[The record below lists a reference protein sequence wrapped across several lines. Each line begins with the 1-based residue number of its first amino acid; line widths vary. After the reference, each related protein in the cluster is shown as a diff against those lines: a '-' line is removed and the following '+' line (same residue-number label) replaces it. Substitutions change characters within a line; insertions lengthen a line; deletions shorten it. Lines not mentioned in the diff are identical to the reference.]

1 MLKKINGFL
10 TVLLAVSM
18 FVLVGCNFNN
28 IQGTIDGL
36 YDDVLTV
43 TIDTV
48 CTQQG
53 LSARYI
59 APNNWDKDN
68 DVMNMDLYLSGVSR
82 NGKTVTGT
90 DPLVKGDDGK
100 YRIDLTYDLWDLT
113 LSAHTT
119 FNGNDVEVLKGST
132 TVDLRNGSKTIKFR
146 LTTDGLNGN
155 GGINI
160 SGSYTDASDAAKK
173 IVISLLDFNTGAKI
187 KTSDDMAA
195 VPEKTFSYANNEIP
209 AGEYTLEI
217 KFKNDADV
225 VIGYWSDTI
234 RVAPGKIT
242 EKTTIDCGALNTIPA
257 APANLKVTNIPDSD
271 DNAGYYNVKLEWDDN
286 STNEDSFLIYVYK
299 YETWGTKPAAPTVIL
314 GTKKGAELVTP
325 TGEVI
330 FLENSMRVSGNLLA
344 GHTTVGLKLQTG
356 KIYDFEISARNI
368 IGESDKVARV
378 ATTDYAAPDTENVA
392 RTKITYY
399 LNGGTLNLNGENYN
413 GTYIEF
419 KKYAGE
425 NLDLLTI
432 AAPVTLINN
441 GKAFTKW
448 TDTFKGTNEVTTTT
462 GAANCTVW
470 AQYLTDNEIDFDVE
484 SFENKLDTSK
494 VSVTVNDADVKN
506 AEVAVTEDTVIKF
519 KITPD
524 LGDGVVCDEF
534 MIRINGVPVT
544 AKMATASWNWD
555 NVQDYDSVTYSI
567 EVLAKPS
574 SSNRWHSDQFLITLT
589 R

>member
-43 TIDTV
+43 TIDTD

-59 APNNWDKDN
+59 APDNWDKDI
-68 DVMNMDLYLSGVSR
+68 DVMNMNLYLSGVSR

-119 FNGNDVEVLKGST
+119 FEGNDVEVLKGST
-132 TVDLRNGSKTIKFR
+132 TADLRNGSKTIRFR
-146 LTTDGLNGN
+146 LTTDGLTGN
-155 GGINI
+155 GGIKI
-160 SGSYTDASDAAKK
+160 SGSYTDDSDAAKK

-187 KTSDDMAA
+187 KTSVDMAA

-209 AGEYTLEI
+209 AGEYTLAI
-217 KFKNDADV
+217 KFKNDANV

-286 STNEDSFLIYVYK
+286 STNEDSFLIYVYE
-299 YETWGTKPAAPTVIL
+299 YETWGTKPDAPTKVL
-314 GTKKGAELVTP
+314 GTKNGAELETP
-325 TGEVI
+325 TDEVI

-344 GHTTVGLKLQTG
+344 GHTTVGLKLNTG

-378 ATTDYAAPDTENVA
+378 TSDDYVAPDTENVA

-419 KKYAGE
+419 KKYAGT
-425 NLDLLTI
+425 DIPLLTI
-432 AAPVTLINN
+432 ADSVTLINN

-448 TDTFKGTNEVTTTT
+448 TDAPKGTTEVTKTT
-462 GAANCTVW
+462 GAENCTVW

-494 VSVTVNDADVKN
+494 VSVKVNDADVKN
-506 AEVAVTEDTVIKF
+506 QSVAVAADTVIKF
-519 KITPD
+519 TITPD
-524 LGDGVVCDEF
+524 LGGGVVCDEF

-544 AKMATASWNWD
+544 EKMATASWNWD
-555 NVQDYDSVTYSI
+555 NVQDYDSGTYSI

>member
-43 TIDTV
+43 TIDTD
-48 CTQQG
+48 CAQQG

-59 APNNWDKDN
+59 APGNWDKDN

-82 NGKTVTGT
+82 NGKTITGT

-173 IVISLLDFNTGAKI
+173 IVISLLDFNTGAEI
-187 KTSDDMAA
+187 KTSGDVAA

-209 AGEYTLEI
+209 AGEYTLAI

-242 EKTTIDCGALNTIPA
+242 ETTIDSVKLNTIPA

-271 DNAGYYNVKLEWDDN
+271 DNDGYYNVKLEWDDN
-286 STNEDSFLIYVYK
+286 STNEDSFLIYVYE

-325 TGEVI
+325 TEEVI

-419 KKYAGE
+419 KKYAGT
-425 NLDLLTI
+425 DIPLLTI
-432 AAPVTLINN
+432 ADSVTLINN

-462 GAANCTVW
+462 GVANCTVW

-506 AEVAVTEDTVIKF
+506 KSVAVIADTVIKF
-519 KITPD
+519 EITTD
-524 LGDGVVCDEF
+524 LGEGVVCDEF

-555 NVQDYDSVTYSI
+555 NVQDYDSGTYSI

>member
-1 MLKKINGFL
+1 MGICLHTLK
-10 TVLLAVSM
+10 
-18 FVLVGCNFNN
+18 
-28 IQGTIDGL
+28 
-36 YDDVLTV
+36 
-43 TIDTV
+43 
-48 CTQQG
+48 
-53 LSARYI
+53 
-59 APNNWDKDN
+59 
-68 DVMNMDLYLSGVSR
+68 
-82 NGKTVTGT
+82 
-90 DPLVKGDDGK
+90 
-100 YRIDLTYDLWDLT
+100 
-113 LSAHTT
+113 
-119 FNGNDVEVLKGST
+119 
-132 TVDLRNGSKTIKFR
+132 
-146 LTTDGLNGN
+146 
-155 GGINI
+155 
-160 SGSYTDASDAAKK
+160 AA
-173 IVISLLDFNTGAKI
+173 IF
-187 KTSDDMAA
+187 
-195 VPEKTFSYANNEIP
+195 
-209 AGEYTLEI
+209 TLEVQI
-217 KFKNDADV
+217 IMSYYQQFLR
-225 VIGYWSDTI
+225 IGYWSDTI

-242 EKTTIDCGALNTIPA
+242 EKTTINCGALNTIPA

-271 DNAGYYNVKLEWDDN
+271 DNAGCYNVKLEWDDK
-286 STNEDSFLIYVYK
+286 STNEDSFLIYVYE
-299 YETWGTKPAAPTVIL
+299 YETWGTKPADPTAVL
-314 GTKKGAELVTP
+314 GTRDGAELVPP
-325 TGEVI
+325 TDEVI
-330 FLENSMRVSGNLLA
+330 FLGNPMRVSGNLLA

-378 ATTDYAAPDTENVA
+378 KSDDYDAPDTENVA

-419 KKYAGE
+419 KKYAGT
-425 NLDLLTI
+425 DIPLLTI
-432 AAPVTLINN
+432 ADSVTLINN

-448 TDTFKGTNEVTTTT
+448 TDTPKGTTEVTTTT

-506 AEVAVTEDTVIKF
+506 QSVAVTADTVIKF
-519 KITPD
+519 TITPN

-555 NVQDYDSVTYSI
+555 NFQDYDSGTYSI

>member
-43 TIDTV
+43 TIDTD

-59 APNNWDKDN
+59 APDNWDKDN

-82 NGKTVTGT
+82 NGKTITGT
-90 DPLVKGDDGK
+90 DPLVKGADEK

-119 FNGNDVEVLKGST
+119 FEGSDVEVLKGST

-187 KTSDDMAA
+187 KTSNDIAA
-195 VPEKTFSYANNEIP
+195 VPGKTFSYANNEIP

-242 EKTTIDCGALNTIPA
+242 EKTTINCGALNTIPA
-257 APANLKVTNIPDSD
+257 APANLKVTNIPNSD
-271 DNAGYYNVKLEWDDN
+271 DNAGYYNVKLEWEDK
-286 STNEDSFLIYVYK
+286 STNEDSFLIYVYE

-314 GTKKGAELVTP
+314 GTKNGAELTP
-325 TGEVI
+325 STDEVI

-344 GHTTVGLKLQTG
+344 GHTTVDLKLQTG

-419 KKYAGE
+419 KKYAGT
-425 NLDLLTI
+425 DIPLLTI

-484 SFENKLDTSK
+484 SFENKLDTTK
-494 VSVTVNDADVKN
+494 VSVTVNDVDVKN
-506 AEVAVTEDTVIKF
+506 QSVAVTADTVIKF
-519 KITPD
+519 TITPD

-544 AKMATASWNWD
+544 AKMATETWDWD

>member
-43 TIDTV
+43 TIDTE
-48 CTQQG
+48 CTQ
-53 LSARYI
+53 SARYI
-59 APNNWDKDN
+59 APDNWDKDN

-119 FNGNDVEVLKGST
+119 FEGNDVEVLKGST
-132 TVDLRNGSKTIKFR
+132 TVDLRNGSKTIRFR

-160 SGSYTDASDAAKK
+160 SGSYTDASDAAEN
-173 IVISLLDFNTGAKI
+173 IVISLLDFNTGAEKN
-187 KTSDDMAA
+187 TSGDMAA

-209 AGEYTLEI
+209 AGEYTLAI

-242 EKTTIDCGALNTIPA
+242 ETTIDSVKLNTIPA

-271 DNAGYYNVKLEWDDN
+271 DNDGYYNVKLEWDDN
-286 STNEDSFLIYVYK
+286 STNEDSFLIYVYE
-299 YETWGTKPAAPTVIL
+299 YETWGTKPDAPTVVL
-314 GTKKGAELVTP
+314 GTKNGAELTP
-325 TGEVI
+325 STGEFI

-344 GHTTVGLKLQTG
+344 GHTTVDLKLQTG

-378 ATTDYAAPDTENVA
+378 ETTDYAAPDTENIA

-399 LNGGTLNLNGENYN
+399 LNGGTLNLNGENYGN
-413 GTYIEF
+413 TYIEF

-448 TDTFKGTNEVTTTT
+448 TDTLKGTTEVTTTT
-462 GAANCTVW
+462 GVADCTVW

-494 VSVTVNDADVKN
+494 VSVTAGDVDVKN
-506 AEVAVTEDTVIKF
+506 QSVAVTADTVIKF
-519 KITPD
+519 TITPD
-524 LGDGVVCDEF
+524 LGEGVVCDEF

-544 AKMATASWNWD
+544 AKMATPTWDWD
-555 NVQDYDSVTYSI
+555 NVQDYDSGTYSI

>member
-1 MLKKINGFL
+1 MVKKINGFL
-10 TVLLAVSM
+10 TALLAVSM

-43 TIDTV
+43 TIDTE

-59 APNNWDKDN
+59 APDNWDKDN
-68 DVMNMDLYLSGVSR
+68 EVMNMDLYLSGVSR

-119 FNGNDVEVLKGST
+119 FEGNDVEVLKGST
-132 TVDLRNGSKTIKFR
+132 TADLRNGSKTIRFR
-146 LTTDGLNGN
+146 LTTDGLTGN

-160 SGSYTDASDAAKK
+160 SGSYTDASDAAEN
-173 IVISLLDFNTGAKI
+173 IVISLLDFNTGAEKN
-187 KTSDDMAA
+187 TSGDMAA

-209 AGEYTLEI
+209 AGEYTLAI

-242 EKTTIDCGALNTIPA
+242 ETTIDSVKLNTIPA

-286 STNEDSFLIYVYK
+286 STNEDSFLIYVYE

-314 GTKKGAELVTP
+314 GTKNGPELATP
-325 TGEVI
+325 TKEFI

-344 GHTTVGLKLQTG
+344 GHTTVDLKLQTG

-378 ATTDYAAPDTENVA
+378 ETTDYAAPGTENIA
-392 RTKITYY
+392 RTKITYN

-419 KKYAGE
+419 KKYAGT
-425 NLDLLTI
+425 DIPLLTI
-432 AAPVTLINN
+432 ADSVTLINN

-448 TDTFKGTNEVTTTT
+448 TDTPKGTTEVTTTT

-506 AEVAVTEDTVIKF
+506 QSVAVTADTVIKF
-519 KITPD
+519 IITPD
-524 LGDGVVCDEF
+524 LGEGVVCDEF

-544 AKMATASWNWD
+544 AKMATPTWDWD
-555 NVQDYDSVTYSI
+555 NVQDYDSGTYSI

>member
-43 TIDTV
+43 TIDTE

-59 APNNWDKDN
+59 APDNWDKDN

-90 DPLVKGDDGK
+90 DPLVKGADGK

-119 FNGNDVEVLKGST
+119 FEGNDVEVLKGST
-132 TVDLRNGSKTIKFR
+132 TVDLRNGSKTIRFR

-160 SGSYTDASDAAKK
+160 SGSYTDASDAAEN
-173 IVISLLDFNTGAKI
+173 IVISLLDFNTGAEKI
-187 KTSDDMAA
+187 TSNDMAA
-195 VPEKTFSYANNEIP
+195 VAEKEFSYANNEIP
-209 AGEYTLEI
+209 AGEYTLAI

-242 EKTTIDCGALNTIPA
+242 ETTINCGALNTIPA
-257 APANLKVTNIPDSD
+257 VPANLKVTNIPDSD
-271 DNAGYYNVKLEWDDN
+271 DNDGYYNVKLEWDDN
-286 STNEDSFLIYVYK
+286 STNEDSFLIYVYE
-299 YETWGTKPAAPTVIL
+299 YETWGTKPDAPTTVL
-314 GTKKGAELVTP
+314 GTKKGAELTP
-325 TGEVI
+325 STDEVF

-344 GHTTVGLKLQTG
+344 GHTTVDLKLQTG

-378 ATTDYAAPDTENVA
+378 ATTDYDVPDTENVA
-392 RTKITYY
+392 RTMITYY

-413 GTYIEF
+413 GAYIEF

-448 TDTFKGTNEVTTTT
+448 TDTLKGTTEVTTTT
-462 GAANCTVW
+462 GVANCTVW

-494 VSVTVNDADVKN
+494 VSVTVNDVDVKN
-506 AEVAVTEDTVIKF
+506 AEVAVTADTVIKF
-519 KITPD
+519 AITPD

-544 AKMATASWNWD
+544 AKMATPSWNWD
-555 NVQDYDSVTYSI
+555 NVQDYDSGTYSI

-574 SSNRWHSDQFLITLT
+574 SSNRWHSDQFLIKLT

>member
-43 TIDTV
+43 TIDTE
-48 CTQQG
+48 CTQ
-53 LSARYI
+53 SARYI
-59 APNNWDKDN
+59 APDNWDKDN

-119 FNGNDVEVLKGST
+119 FEGNDVEVLKGST
-132 TVDLRNGSKTIKFR
+132 TVDLRNGSKTIRFR

-160 SGSYTDASDAAKK
+160 SGSYTDASDAAEN
-173 IVISLLDFNTGAKI
+173 IVISLLDFNTGDEKI
-187 KTSDDMAA
+187 TSNDMAA
-195 VPEKTFSYANNEIP
+195 VAEKEFSYANNEIP
-209 AGEYTLEI
+209 AGEYTLAI

-242 EKTTIDCGALNTIPA
+242 ETTINCGALNTIPA
-257 APANLKVTNIPDSD
+257 APANLKVTNIPNSD
-271 DNAGYYNVKLEWDDN
+271 DNDGYYNVKLEWDDN
-286 STNEDSFLIYVYK
+286 STNEDSFLIYVYE
-299 YETWGTKPAAPTVIL
+299 YETWGTKPADPTVVL
-314 GTKKGAELVTP
+314 GTKNGAKLTP
-325 TGEVI
+325 STDEFI

-344 GHTTVGLKLQTG
+344 GHTTVDLKLQTG

-378 ATTDYAAPDTENVA
+378 ASDDYDAPDTENVA
-392 RTKITYY
+392 RTKITYN

-413 GTYIEF
+413 GNTYIEF
-419 KKYAGE
+419 KKYAGT
-425 NLDLLTI
+425 DIPLLTI
-432 AAPVTLINN
+432 ADSVTLINN

-448 TDTFKGTNEVTTTT
+448 TDTLKGTTEVTTTT

-494 VSVTVNDADVKN
+494 VSVTVNDVDVKN
-506 AEVAVTEDTVIKF
+506 QSVAVTEDTVIKF
-519 KITPD
+519 TITPD
-524 LGDGVVCDEF
+524 LGDGVVCDVF
-534 MIRINGVPVT
+534 MIKINNVPVT
-544 AKMATASWNWD
+544 GEMSTATWNWD
-555 NVQDYDSVTYSI
+555 FVQDYESGTYSI

>member
-43 TIDTV
+43 TIDTD

-59 APNNWDKDN
+59 APGNWDKDN

-82 NGKTVTGT
+82 NGKTITGT

-119 FNGNDVEVLKGST
+119 FEGNDVEVLKGST
-132 TVDLRNGSKTIKFR
+132 TADLRNGSKTIKFR

-160 SGSYTDASDAAKK
+160 SGSYTDASNAAEK
-173 IVISLLDFNTGAKI
+173 IVISLLDFNTGAEKN
-187 KTSDDMAA
+187 TSGDMAA

-209 AGEYTLEI
+209 AGEYTLAI

-242 EKTTIDCGALNTIPA
+242 ETTIDSVKLNTIPA

-271 DNAGYYNVKLEWDDN
+271 DNDGYYNVKLEWDDN
-286 STNEDSFLIYVYK
+286 STNEDSFLIYVYE
-299 YETWGTKPAAPTVIL
+299 YETWGTKPDAPTVVL
-314 GTKKGAELVTP
+314 GTKNGAELATP
-325 TGEVI
+325 TKEFI

-344 GHTTVGLKLQTG
+344 GHTTVDLKLQTG

-378 ATTDYAAPDTENVA
+378 ETTDYAAPGTENIA
-392 RTKITYY
+392 RTKITYN
-399 LNGGTLNLNGENYN
+399 LNGGTLNLNGENYGN
-413 GTYIEF
+413 TYIEF

-448 TDTFKGTNEVTTTT
+448 TDTLKGTTEVTTTT
-462 GAANCTVW
+462 GVADCTVW

-494 VSVTVNDADVKN
+494 VSVTAGDVDVKN
-506 AEVAVTEDTVIKF
+506 QSVAVTADTVIKF
-519 KITPD
+519 TITPD
-524 LGDGVVCDEF
+524 LGEDVVCDEF
-534 MIRINGVPVT
+534 MIRINGVHVT
-544 AKMATASWNWD
+544 AKMATPTWDWD
-555 NVQDYDSVTYSI
+555 NVQDYDSGTYSI

>member
-43 TIDTV
+43 TIDTE
-48 CTQQG
+48 CTQ
-53 LSARYI
+53 SARYI
-59 APNNWDKDN
+59 APDNWDKDN

-119 FNGNDVEVLKGST
+119 FEGNDVEVLKGST
-132 TVDLRNGSKTIKFR
+132 TVDLRNGSKTIRFR

-160 SGSYTDASDAAKK
+160 SGSYTDASDAAEN
-173 IVISLLDFNTGAKI
+173 IVISLLDFNTGDEKI
-187 KTSDDMAA
+187 TSNDMAA
-195 VPEKTFSYANNEIP
+195 VAEKEFSYANNEIP
-209 AGEYTLEI
+209 AGEYTLAI

-242 EKTTIDCGALNTIPA
+242 ETTIDSVKLNTKPA

-271 DNAGYYNVKLEWDDN
+271 DNDGYYNVKLEWDDN
-286 STNEDSFLIYVYK
+286 STNEESFLIYVYE
-299 YETWGTKPAAPTVIL
+299 YETWGTKPDAPTAVL
-314 GTKKGAELVTP
+314 GTKNGAELVTP
-325 TGEVI
+325 TYEVI

-344 GHTTVGLKLQTG
+344 GHTTVDLKLQTG

-378 ATTDYAAPDTENVA
+378 ETTDYAAPGTENVA

-448 TDTFKGTNEVTTTT
+448 TDTPKGTTEVTTTT

-494 VSVTVNDADVKN
+494 VSVTVNDVDVKN
-506 AEVAVTEDTVIKF
+506 QSVAVTEDTVIKF
-519 KITPD
+519 TITPD

-544 AKMATASWNWD
+544 AKIATKTWDWD
-555 NVQDYDSVTYSI
+555 NVQDYDSGTYSI

-574 SSNRWHSDQFLITLT
+574 TSNRWHSDQFLITLT

>member
-43 TIDTV
+43 TIDTD
-48 CTQQG
+48 CT

-59 APNNWDKDN
+59 APDNWDKDN

-119 FNGNDVEVLKGST
+119 FNGNDVEALKGST
-132 TVDLRNGSKTIKFR
+132 TVDLRNGAKTIKFL
-146 LTTDGLNGN
+146 LTTDGLKGN
-155 GGINI
+155 GGISI
-160 SGSYTDASDAAKK
+160 AGSYTDASDAAKN
-173 IVISLLDFNTGAKI
+173 IVISLLDFNTGDEI

-195 VPEKTFSYANNEIP
+195 VSAKTFAYANNEIP
-209 AGEYTLEI
+209 AGEYTLAI
-217 KFKNDADV
+217 KFKNADDE
-225 VIGYWSDTI
+225 VIGFWSDTI
-234 RVAPGKIT
+234 RVAPGKLT
-242 EKTTIDCGALNTIPA
+242 EKTAINCGALNTKPE
-257 APANLKVTNIPDSD
+257 APANLKVTNIADSE
-271 DNAGYYNVKLEWDDN
+271 DNAGYYNVKLEWEDK
-286 STNEDSFLIYVYK
+286 STNEDSFLIYVYE
-299 YETWGTKPAAPTVIL
+299 YETWGTKPAAPTAVL
-314 GTKKGAELVTP
+314 GTKDGAQLATP
-325 TGEVI
+325 TDEVI
-330 FLENSMRVSGNLLA
+330 FLGNPMRVNGNLLA

-368 IGESDKVARV
+368 IGESDKVVRV
-378 ATTDYAAPDTENVA
+378 TSDDYDAPDTENVA
-392 RTKITYY
+392 RTKITYN
-399 LNGGTLNLNGENYN
+399 LNGGMLNLNGENYN

-419 KKYAGE
+419 KKYAGT
-425 NLDLLTI
+425 DIPLLTI
-432 AAPVTLINN
+432 ADSVTLINN

-448 TDTFKGTNEVTTTT
+448 TDTPKGTTEVTTTT

-494 VSVTVNDADVKN
+494 VSVTVNDVDVKN
-506 AEVAVTEDTVIKF
+506 QSVAVTEDTVIKF
-519 KITPD
+519 TITPD

-567 EVLAKPS
+567 EVLAKPL

>member
-43 TIDTV
+43 TIDTD
-48 CTQQG
+48 CAQQG

-59 APNNWDKDN
+59 APGNWDKDN

-82 NGKTVTGT
+82 NGKTITGT

-119 FNGNDVEVLKGST
+119 FEGNDVEVLKGST
-132 TVDLRNGSKTIKFR
+132 TADLRNGSKTIRFR
-146 LTTDGLNGN
+146 LTTDGLTGN

-160 SGSYTDASDAAKK
+160 SGEYEDVSDAAEK
-173 IVISLLDFNTGAKI
+173 IVISLLDFNTGAEKN
-187 KTSDDMAA
+187 TSGDMAA

-209 AGEYTLEI
+209 AGEYTLAI

-242 EKTTIDCGALNTIPA
+242 ETTIDSVKLNTIPA

-271 DNAGYYNVKLEWDDN
+271 DNDGYYNVKLEWDDN
-286 STNEDSFLIYVYK
+286 STNEDSFLIYVYE
-299 YETWGTKPAAPTVIL
+299 YETWGTKPDAPTVVL
-314 GTKKGAELVTP
+314 GTKNGAELATP
-325 TGEVI
+325 TKEFI

-344 GHTTVGLKLQTG
+344 GHTTVDLKLQTG

-378 ATTDYAAPDTENVA
+378 ETTDYAAPGTENIA
-392 RTKITYY
+392 RTKITYN

-419 KKYAGE
+419 KKYAGT
-425 NLDLLTI
+425 DIPLLTI
-432 AAPVTLINN
+432 ADSVTLINN

-448 TDTFKGTNEVTTTT
+448 TDTPKGTTEVTTTT
-462 GAANCTVW
+462 GVKNCTVW

-494 VSVTVNDADVKN
+494 VSVTVNDVDVKN
-506 AEVAVTEDTVIKF
+506 QSVAVTEDTVIKF
-519 KITPD
+519 TITPD

-544 AKMATASWNWD
+544 AKMATPTWNWD
-555 NVQDYDSVTYSI
+555 NFQDYDSGTYSI